1 MPLRHEIAPRSRISG
16 RVISAI
22 AMLVLAR
29 SLLAQVPPAGGRVP
43 AQTTLP
49 RWIPEP
55 ESQLL
60 PAPLPA
66 TVKDGFKL
74 VTLGDLLYWRPV
86 RAQIDSAMDE
96 ALRLVRDAD
105 FATANHEGTF
115 FDIRTKRIPPSGAAG
130 GALMVGSPD
139 LSQDIKNLGVRFVS
153 KANNHSV
160 DWGTAGLLEELRLL
174 DAASLPY
181 AGAGDNRAAA
191 RAAGFVDLQKGR
203 VGVVSAASSFQ
214 AGATPMDEDAE
225 IPARPGI
232 SVLRTTSVQI
242 VNAKEMAV
250 LQQMNALSQAAGVS
264 IAGNNGVRGNLG
276 GGRGAATSAAM
287 TSPTL
292 RIRVDS
298 ARDLLLPAEITV
310 LGQTYRLGEKS
321 GRTWSMN
328 KLDHFEIL
336 KEVRSAKKLADL
348 VIFTIHAHEGPEAP
362 GEGDTPY
369 PADFLPVLFHNVIDA
384 GADVVAG
391 HGSHALR
398 GIEIYKGRPIFYG
411 LSTFL
416 FQGYI
421 LSTQEGRD
429 ARNLDPRFA
438 SRGETETRLNGTAPP
453 GVVDKTGLL
462 GSWDVSI
469 LPVMTYEGG
478 RVKEIRVYPIDVRR
492 SAQAKQSGLPRIA
505 SPELGRRILDL
516 VRELSTP
523 FGTDVRVEGNVGVIR
538 PSP

>member
-1 MPLRHEIAPRSRISG
+1 MTYRHELASG
-16 RVISAI
+16 ARRVITPLAL
-22 AMLVLAR
+22 LVLAR
-29 SLLAQVPPAGGRVP
+29 NLLAQVPP
-43 AQTTLP
+43 QTTLP
-49 RWIPEP
+49 RWIPDP

-86 RAQIDSAMDE
+86 RSQIDSAME
-96 ALRLVRDAD
+96 SALRLVRDAD

-115 FDIRTKRIPPSGAAG
+115 FDIHTKRIPPSGAGG

-139 LSQDIKNLGVRFVS
+139 LAQDIKNLGVRFVS

-160 DWGTAGLLEELRLL
+160 DWGTDGLFEELRLL

-214 AGATPMDEDAE
+214 NGAIPMDEDAE

-242 VNAKEMAV
+242 VNAKDMAA
-250 LQQMNALSQAAGVS
+250 LQQMNAASQAAGVS
-264 IAGNNGVRGNLG
+264 IPGNNGTRGG
-276 GGRGAATSAAM
+276 SGPPGSAN
-287 TSPTL
+287 
-292 RIRVDS
+292 
-298 ARDLLLPAEITV
+298 EITV

-321 GRTWSMN
+321 GRTWTMN

-348 VIFTIHAHEGPEAP
+348 VIFTIHAHEGQEAP

-421 LSTQEGRD
+421 LSTQDGRD
-429 ARNLDPRFA
+429 ARNLDPRFT
-438 SRGETETRLNGTAPP
+438 SRGETETRLSGSAPS

-478 RVKEIRVYPIDVRR
+478 RVKEIRIYPIDVRR
-492 SAQAKQSGLPRIA
+492 SAQSKQSGLPRIA

-523 FGTDVRVEGNVGVIR
+523 FGTDMRIEGNVGVIR

>member
-1 MPLRHEIAPRSRISG
+1 MRPLS
-16 RVISAI
+16 
-22 AMLVLAR
+22 LVVSVVAAFSLAGE
-29 SLLAQVPPAGGRVP
+29 LGAQVP
-43 AQTTLP
+43 QTTLP
-49 RWIPEP
+49 RWIPDP

-60 PAPLPA
+60 PAPVPA
-66 TVKDGFKL
+66 TVKDGFRL

-86 RAQIDSAMDE
+86 RSQIDSAME
-96 ALRLVRDAD
+96 GALRLVRDAD

-115 FDIRTKRIPPSGAAG
+115 FDLRTKRIPPRESSVLMAGPPEMAA
-130 GALMVGSPD
+130 
-139 LSQDIKNLGVRFVS
+139 DIKNLGVRFVS

-160 DWGTAGLLEELRLL
+160 DWGAAGLLEELRLL

-181 AGAGDNRAAA
+181 AGAGDSRASA
-191 RAAGFVDLQKGR
+191 RAAGFVDLPKGR
-203 VGVVSAASSFQ
+203 IGVVSAASSFSV
-214 AGATPMDEDAE
+214 GSIPLDEDADV
-225 IPARPGI
+225 PARAGI
-232 SVLRTTSVQI
+232 SVLRTTSVQV
-242 VNAKEMAV
+242 VNAKEMAA
-250 LQQMNALSQAAGVS
+250 LQQMSAVGQAAGVS
-264 IAGNNGVRGNLG
+264 IGGNGGGAG
-276 GGRGAATSAAM
+276 GGRGSGRGAMSNTSGL
-287 TSPTL
+287 PT
-292 RIRVDS
+292 
-298 ARDLLLPAEITV
+298 EITV

-328 KLDHFEIL
+328 KVDHFEIL

-348 VIFTIHAHEGPEAP
+348 VIFTIHAHEGQVEP

-421 LSTQEGRD
+421 LSTQDNRD
-429 ARNLDPRFA
+429 QRNLDPRFT
-438 SRGETETRLNGTAPP
+438 SRGETETRLNGGPPP
-453 GVVDKTGLL
+453 GAVDKTGLL

-478 RVKEIRVYPIDVRR
+478 RVKEIRIYPIDVRR

-516 VRELSTP
+516 MRELSAP
-523 FGTDVRVEGNVGVIR
+523 FGTDIRIEGNVGVIR
-538 PSP
+538 PSA